1 MKSTD
6 IIRAWKDQ
14 QFYSS
19 LTDEQRAAL
28 PANPAGELSEL
39 DSEQVAGGG
48 HTSWHV
54 CGPMTI
60 SLTGGSGC
68 DECDEK

>member
-6 IIRAWKDQ
+6 IIRAWKDEQ
-14 QFYSS
+14 YLSS
-19 LTDEQRAAL
+19 LSAEERAAL
-28 PANPAGELSEL
+28 PANPAGELSALEA
-39 DSEQVAGGG
+39 EQVAGGG
-48 HTSWHV
+48 HTSWYV

-68 DECDEK
+68 DECEEK